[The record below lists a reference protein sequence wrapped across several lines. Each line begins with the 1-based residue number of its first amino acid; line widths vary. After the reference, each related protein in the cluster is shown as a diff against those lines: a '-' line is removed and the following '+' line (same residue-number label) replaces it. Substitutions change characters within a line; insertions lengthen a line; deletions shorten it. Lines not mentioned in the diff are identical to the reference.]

1 MYLSGGITDKE
12 HRRAH
17 TQRGVTATGDCDN
30 GLRVNNERA
39 MMEKLSSQ
47 ERIFVITQNL
57 YENHT
62 AGLSN
67 KELSQILGT
76 SETNICRDMA
86 LFEKY
91 KWVVRNE
98 KGRWRL
104 SPVFC
109 GIAGQVMKAYQKARL
124 LLSEEEAKYAVA
136 MQ

>member
-17 TQRGVTATGDCDN
+17 TQRGGTATGDCDN

-62 AGLSN
+62 AGLTN
-67 KELSQILGT
+67 KELAQILGT

-91 KWVVRNE
+91 GWAERNAN
-98 KGRWRL
+98 GRWRL
-104 SPVFC
+104 SPSF
-109 GIAGQVMKAYQKARL
+109 GSIAGHIMQSFQTARL
-124 LLSEEEAKYAVA
+124 QLTQEEARYATA

>member
-47 ERIFVITQNL
+47 ERILEEIKMLF
-57 YENHT
+57 ENHT
-62 AGLSN
+62 TGLTN
-67 KELSQILGT
+67 KELAERIGT
-76 SETNICRDMA
+76 SESNVCRDLA
-86 LFEKY
+86 IFGKY
-91 KWVVRNE
+91 KWISRGE

-104 SPVFC
+104 SAEFG
-109 GIAGQVMKAYQKARL
+109 GIAGQIMKSYKTARL
-124 LLSEEEAKYAVA
+124 ELSRDEERYITA